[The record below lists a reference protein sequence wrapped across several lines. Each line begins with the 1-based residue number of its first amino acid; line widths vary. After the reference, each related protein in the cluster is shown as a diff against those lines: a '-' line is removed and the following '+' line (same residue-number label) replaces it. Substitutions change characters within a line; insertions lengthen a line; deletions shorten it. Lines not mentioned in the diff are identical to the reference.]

1 MPFTTSNLVTQI
13 NAGTLQTWSTST
25 QATQGPMLNTFDA
38 YFAGLRQWIQNNGGN
53 ATFGQRN
60 TQTGVLDVVGLTR
73 QNGAYASGTLPISVF
88 TDVFYDIP
96 HFRNQQGFSLAQAA
110 QNLARLA
117 TQLGKY
123 P

>member
-13 NAGTLQTWSTST
+13 NAGTLQAWSTST
-25 QATQGPMLNTFDA
+25 QATQGPVLNNFDA
-38 YFAGLRQWIQNNGGN
+38 YFNGLRQWIQNNGGN

-73 QNGAYASGTLPISVF
+73 QNGAYAPGTLPNSVF

-117 TQLGKY
+117 TQLGNH